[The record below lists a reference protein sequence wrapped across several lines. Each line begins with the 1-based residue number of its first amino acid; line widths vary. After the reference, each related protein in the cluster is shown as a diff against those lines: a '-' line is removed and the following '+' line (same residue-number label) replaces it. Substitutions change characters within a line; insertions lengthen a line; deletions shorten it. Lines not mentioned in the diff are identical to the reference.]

1 MAHRMT
7 VLRWSLLVAGLGTAM
22 GVSAEPQRRLS
33 VDFDQG
39 QHMKAKG
46 SDAIVDPRSNLT
58 FNATTD
64 KGTKAADRPQ
74 VVSKGCFTPPS
85 CLRISMDPSA
95 QGAAK
100 NKIMY
105 SFWSHYKPLPG
116 GEQGRMQI
124 GDKGTT
130 RISFAMKLD
139 QRYDTPPRQM
149 IHFQVFQPA
158 MAGKTSKV
166 KNVKP
171 GGPILSLRMVP
182 LSRRKDKSPDVQEF
196 IIAVRNPQ
204 AQNYYYYDTRD
215 KGVLYRGK
223 VRKGEWNRFS
233 FVLQSA
239 DERGT
244 MQGRIGFW
252 QDGQKQ
258 FDRPVQWGF
267 NPATYAVSPKL
278 GVELG
283 SYRSADA
290 KGHQTVYFDD
300 VTIDR

>member
-1 MAHRMT
+1 MDMWLILSAP
-7 VLRWSLLVAGLGTAM
+7 VALGVFVSSAPA
-22 GVSAEPQRRLS
+22 SAEPQRRLS

-215 KGVLYRGK
+215 KGVLYRGS

-239 DERGT
+239 DQRGA

>member
-1 MAHRMT
+1 MT
-7 VLRWSLLVAGLGTAM
+7 ILRWSLLAAGFGTAM

-46 SDAIVDPRSNLT
+46 SNAIVDPRSKLT

-124 GDKGTT
+124 GDE
-130 RISFAMKLD
+130 A
-139 QRYDTPPRQM
+139 QHVPR
-149 IHFQVFQPA
+149 A
-158 MAGKTSKV
+158 AGNHGSERRS
-166 KNVKP
+166 P
-171 GGPILSLRMVP
+171 LARLLLGGVGSGRAVP
-182 LSRRKDKSPDVQEF
+182 S
-196 IIAVRNPQ
+196 VR
-204 AQNYYYYDTRD
+204 
-215 KGVLYRGK
+215 L
-223 VRKGEWNRFS
+223 E
-233 FVLQSA
+233 
-239 DERGT
+239 DEHA
-244 MQGRIGFW
+244 
-252 QDGQKQ
+252 
-258 FDRPVQWGF
+258 P
-267 NPATYAVSPKL
+267 
-278 GVELG
+278 
-283 SYRSADA
+283 RSALRRQLHRAHAPLLRPAHETAIA
-290 KGHQTVYFDD
+290 KPTKAAPAPLLPY
-300 VTIDR
+300 